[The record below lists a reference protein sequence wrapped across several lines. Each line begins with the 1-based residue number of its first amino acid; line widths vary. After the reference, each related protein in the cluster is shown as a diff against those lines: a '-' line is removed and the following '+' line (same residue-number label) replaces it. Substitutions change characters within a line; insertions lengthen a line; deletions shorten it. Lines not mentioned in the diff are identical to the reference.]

1 MNPLEAFSSLPEPR
15 SAHTR
20 LYPLTT
26 IIFLTISAVVSGAD
40 TWVEIEEFGKD
51 KIDWLKKYVACP
63 DNRIPSHDTLGDF
76 FKRLDTESFATCFI
90 NWMSQVCGI
99 LSGDLIAIDG
109 KRIRGSYDHFDNKSA
124 IHMVSAWSSA
134 NEVVLGQVKVDE
146 KSNEIR
152 AIPTLLAV
160 LELKGAIVSID
171 AMGCQKEIAGQIRE
185 AGADYILALKGNQST
200 LKEQVEAHFGY
211 TQIAS
216 QYSETEKNHGRI
228 EQRNCEVI
236 NNLALLDEAC
246 NWKGLQSVI
255 RIKASRT
262 EVITGKASTEER
274 YYISSRITDA
284 QTFNQY
290 IREHWGIENKLHWL
304 LDVQFGE
311 DDSRIR
317 KENSHENMSTIRR
330 IALNLIKLDDT
341 PKLSINSKRQKAMRN
356 DTFRCKILNI

>member
-1 MNPLEAFSSLPEPR
+1 
-15 SAHTR
+15 
-20 LYPLTT
+20 
-26 IIFLTISAVVSGAD
+26 VS
-40 TWVEIEEFGKD
+40 
-51 KIDWLKKYVACP
+51 
-63 DNRIPSHDTLGDF
+63 
-76 FKRLDTESFATCFI
+76 KRDS
-90 NWMSQVCGI
+90 
-99 LSGDLIAIDG
+99 
-109 KRIRGSYDHFDNKSA
+109 R
-124 IHMVSAWSSA
+124 A
-134 NEVVLGQVKVDE
+134 N
-146 KSNEIR
+146 
-152 AIPTLLAV
+152 
-160 LELKGAIVSID
+160 
-171 AMGCQKEIAGQIRE
+171 RE

-236 NNLALLDEAC
+236 NNLALLDEAS

-262 EVITGKASTEER
+262 EVITGKTSTEER
-274 YYISSRITDA
+274 YYISSRTTDA

-311 DDSRIR
+311 DGSRIR
-317 KENSHENMSTIRR
+317 KENSHENMSTVRR